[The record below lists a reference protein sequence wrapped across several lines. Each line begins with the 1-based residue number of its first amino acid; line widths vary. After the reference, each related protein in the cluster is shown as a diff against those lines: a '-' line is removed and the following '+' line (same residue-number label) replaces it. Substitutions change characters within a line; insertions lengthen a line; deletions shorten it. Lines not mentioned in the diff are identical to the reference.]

1 MMMHIRFKKSS
12 YDSSDSQRR
21 PCSVEA
27 DLNLE
32 GKDMY
37 VYIIII
43 ILYLKMEKHL
53 FETLNNIKERPGIF

>member
-1 MMMHIRFKKSS
+1 MTMHIKLKKKSS

-32 GKDMY
+32 GKDVY

-43 ILYLKMEKHL
+43 ILYLKNGK
-53 FETLNNIKERPGIF
+53 TPV